1 MGKEDDYEIVRKI
14 IDRDPNTQYGCER
27 QGCLILD
34 LHKTFQVS
42 DYSKKHVFGKV
53 KKVLEALKPNKRTC
67 VFSGIFK

>member
-53 KKVLEALKPNKRTC
+53 KKSLRSIKTQQQDMCFFRN
-67 VFSGIFK
+67 F